1 MFHFPFYI
9 AKRYLISRKK
19 LNAINII
26 SGISIVGVAF
36 GSMAFIIILS
46 VFNGLDGLVK
56 SLFNSFDP
64 DLKITLVEGKT
75 FSPENEAF
83 KSIQTHP
90 KVIGFAQVIEENALF
105 QYGDRQQIG
114 IIKGVSENYPQM
126 SGIDSMLIG
135 GSFTLKHEK
144 ENLAVIGQGIAIYLS
159 VGLNFIEPIKVWVP
173 RRLKSVSVLNASD
186 AFNEQMIYPSGIFSI
201 QPEFDSKYII
211 TPIDFARDILEYTTE
226 VSALEIKLS
235 DELNQ
240 NEKDDL
246 RTEFQLVVGEK
257 YKVMNRYQQHEFL
270 YKIMKSEKFAI
281 FLILTFI
288 LAVASFN
295 MVASITMLLID
306 KQKDIAVLVS
316 MGAGK
321 ATIRNIFF
329 YEGWLITIV
338 GALIGL
344 ILGATICYIQQ
355 TFGIIQFPV
364 SDSILLNAYPVD
376 MQWTDFVTVFLI
388 VAAIGLV
395 ASWFPVIYSL
405 KKNFSST
412 NNVSVYLN

>member
-1 MFHFPFYI
+1 
-9 AKRYLISRKK
+9 
-19 LNAINII
+19 
-26 SGISIVGVAF
+26 
-36 GSMAFIIILS
+36 
-46 VFNGLDGLVK
+46 
-56 SLFNSFDP
+56 
-64 DLKITLVEGKT
+64 
-75 FSPENEAF
+75 
-83 KSIQTHP
+83 
-90 KVIGFAQVIEENALF
+90 VIGFAQVIEENALF

-338 GALIGL
+338 GAVIGL